1 MRGASRVLLL
11 AATVAAQH
19 YEALPSI
26 EYHLT
31 LRRAGDQ
38 PLLIAYLNES
48 ATEFEQD
55 EEEFELAAEGFHC
68 LPANGTYAMLAGTE
82 GRAVFIARE
91 DNVSQPS
98 LSLFASGKR
107 VAHYDGE
114 WVEQSLLEW
123 VYWTLA
129 GVRFVQSVD
138 EVVSTLGPDEKAAV
152 RRIAA
157 CAIARAWGGS
167 VGLFDDCAH
176 PLQVAVVDKLCG
188 EESSEFTRALLAHWQ
203 KFGFFMKA
211 AISTNAS
218 IAPELELDLGASRG
232 VAVVGSR
239 GPGMEGATVNAFPR
253 RTLGFTADELQPWM
267 SGLVGTAQPEQPK
280 REKPRRRRRARA
292 APDEL

>member
-1 MRGASRVLLL
+1 MRAMCSSAARLLL
-11 AATVAAQH
+11 GLFATTATAQH

-26 EYHLT
+26 EYHTT
-31 LRRAGDQ
+31 LRNAGDQ

-82 GRAVFIARE
+82 GRAVFITRE

-98 LSLFASGKR
+98 LSLFSSGSR

-138 EVVSTLGPDEKAAV
+138 EVVRNLGPDEKA
-152 RRIAA
+152 
-157 CAIARAWGGS
+157 
-167 VGLFDDCAH
+167 
-176 PLQVAVVDKLCG
+176 
-188 EESSEFTRALLAHWQ
+188 LA
-203 KFGFFMKA
+203 
-211 AISTNAS
+211 
-218 IAPELELDLGASRG
+218 
-232 VAVVGSR
+232 
-239 GPGMEGATVNAFPR
+239 
-253 RTLGFTADELQPWM
+253 
-267 SGLVGTAQPEQPK
+267 
-280 REKPRRRRRARA
+280 
-292 APDEL
+292 